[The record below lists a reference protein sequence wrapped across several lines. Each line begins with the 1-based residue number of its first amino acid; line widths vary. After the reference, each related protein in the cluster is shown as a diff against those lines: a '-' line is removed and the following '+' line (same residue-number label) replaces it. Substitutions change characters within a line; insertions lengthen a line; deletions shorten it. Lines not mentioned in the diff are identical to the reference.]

1 MSRGRRPAGGGEDAS
16 EALRLIRDYIAANNL
31 TAKSMG
37 YYSGTSEAS
46 VWRALNT
53 SPPRWTDSFT
63 KIHEFVVRQSSTA
76 GPTAPAQLMKAVAE
90 ASKGRK
96 RATSAL
102 LRAIADM
109 LDEGVI

>member
-16 EALRLIRDYIAANNL
+16 EALRRIQAFIAANNL
-31 TAKSMG
+31 TSKSMG

-53 SPPRWTDSFT
+53 SPPRWTNSFT
-63 KIHEFVVRQSSTA
+63 KIHEFVAKQSLA
-76 GPTAPAQLMKAVAE
+76 NGPAAPALLMKAVAE
-90 ASKGRK
+90 ASRGR
-96 RATSAL
+96 RQATSAL